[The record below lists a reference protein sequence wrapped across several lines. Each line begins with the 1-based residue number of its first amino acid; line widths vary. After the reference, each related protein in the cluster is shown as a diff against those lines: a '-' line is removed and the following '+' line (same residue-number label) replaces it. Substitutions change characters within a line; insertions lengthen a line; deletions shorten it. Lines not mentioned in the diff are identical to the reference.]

1 MNRDS
6 SRKTFAKVMQY
17 IGRYRF
23 LLFASLVLAGLS
35 VIGQLYVP
43 VLFGKAIDEIV
54 GKGNVNFGRIAIMM
68 KQTVLVI
75 AASAALTG
83 IMNIINNRVVYQ
95 TVKEIRAR
103 AMRQIQKLPLSVLD
117 SHSSGDIMQRV
128 TGDADALSDGLL
140 NGMTQLFSGIIMII
154 ATLYFMFSRSVE
166 VSLLVVILTPLSFL
180 VAKFIASG
188 AYGMFRKANK
198 TRGDQTAYLNE
209 MVGSM
214 RVVQAFGYQER
225 ASKRFRKVNEELQD
239 YAQKAIFFSSL
250 TNPCTRAVNSLIYAI
265 VALAGSFLILKGRLT
280 VGGLSVLLAYAN
292 QYMKPFNDIS
302 SVITEMQNA
311 LSCADRIF
319 ALIETEPE
327 PAEKDAVLSDVKGH
341 VQLNHVCFQYDP
353 SKPLI
358 RDFTMEA
365 KPGMHIALVGPT
377 GCGKTTLINLLMRFY
392 DVNRGE
398 ILVDGK
404 NIQDVTRHSLRQQW
418 GMVLQDTWLKNGT
431 VRENLALADPDA
443 SEEQMIAAC
452 KEAHSWGFI
461 SQLSDGL
468 DTQIT
473 EDTLSAGQKQ
483 MLCITRVMLGLPQML
498 ILDEATSSIDTRTE
512 IQIQDAFD
520 RLMAGRTTFVV
531 AHRLSTIR
539 HADLILVMKD
549 GMIMERGTHEQLL
562 AENGFYKQLYEA
574 QFASVQEMA

>member
-1 MNRDS
+1 M
-6 SRKTFAKVMQY
+6 
-17 IGRYRF
+17 
-23 LLFASLVLAGLS
+23 
-35 VIGQLYVP
+35 
-43 VLFGKAIDEIV
+43 
-54 GKGNVNFGRIAIMM
+54 
-68 KQTVLVI
+68 
-75 AASAALTG
+75 
-83 IMNIINNRVVYQ
+83 
-95 TVKEIRAR
+95 
-103 AMRQIQKLPLSVLD
+103 
-117 SHSSGDIMQRV
+117 
-128 TGDADALSDGLL
+128 
-140 NGMTQLFSGIIMII
+140 
-154 ATLYFMFSRSVE
+154 
-166 VSLLVVILTPLSFL
+166 
-180 VAKFIASG
+180 
-188 AYGMFRKANK
+188 
-198 TRGDQTAYLNE
+198 
-209 MVGSM
+209 
-214 RVVQAFGYQER
+214 
-225 ASKRFRKVNEELQD
+225 
-239 YAQKAIFFSSL
+239 
-250 TNPCTRAVNSLIYAI
+250 
-265 VALAGSFLILKGRLT
+265 
-280 VGGLSVLLAYAN
+280 LLAYAN

-341 VQLNHVCFQYDP
+341 VQLNHVYFQYDP

-358 RDFTMEA
+358 RDFTMDA

-468 DTQIT
+468 NTQIT

-539 HADLILVMKD
+539 NADLILVMKD